1 MEFPEMPQTL
11 DQAVPQSVPQLSPFV
26 EFQQSLASRV
36 EDVSPFVGRLMQI
49 IKRLTGT
56 LGDQDAKQ
64 IELEVAL
71 VEAVA
76 NAVIHGNRRD
86 PQKRVYVTCRINS
99 DGEVLLTIRD
109 EGQGFDIH
117 AVPDPLTQ
125 ENLLRTHGR
134 GIRLMQALMDEVEFE
149 QGGKVVRMRKRLR
162 SRVSDNPARPARSPS
177 EDLCTGARLEARS
190 GESSQMRC

>member
-1 MEFPEMPQTL
+1 MPQTH

-36 EDVSPFVGRLMQI
+36 EDVSPFVDRLMQI

-56 LGDQDAKQ
+56 LGDQDGKQ

-71 VEAVA
+71 LEAVA
-76 NAVIHGNRRD
+76 NAVIHGNCKD
-86 PQKRVYVTCRINS
+86 PQKRVYVTCRLNL

-117 AVPDPLTQ
+117 AVSDPLTH

-134 GIRLMQALMDEVEFE
+134 GIRLMQALMEEVEFE
-149 QGGKVVRMRKRLR
+149 EGGTVVRMRKWLR
-162 SRVSDNPARPARSPS
+162 SRVGENTARPAHSPS
-177 EDLCTGARLEARS
+177 GNLCGGARSVRT
-190 GESSQMRC
+190 